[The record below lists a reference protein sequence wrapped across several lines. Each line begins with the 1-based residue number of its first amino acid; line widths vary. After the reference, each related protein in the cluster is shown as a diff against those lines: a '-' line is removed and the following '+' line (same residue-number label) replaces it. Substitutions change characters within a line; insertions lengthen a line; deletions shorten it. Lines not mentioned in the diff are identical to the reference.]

1 LSKYEYREIRR
12 FCEIN
17 GFLNGGLIP
26 NFHKVSYGK
35 VIYVKNLM
43 RYEFRGKSMSMER
56 DLIKEAYSTEKAWGL
71 SAAINIHGCNPEKI
85 QDEAAIKRFIYELCE
100 FIEMKRYGDCM
111 VVRFGEGDMIG
122 YSAVQL
128 IETSLISAHFVD
140 ASSAGYIDIFSC
152 KYYRPEDACAFC
164 KDFFEAKDAN
174 YNYLLRI

>member
-1 LSKYEYREIRR
+1 MNDGS
-12 FCEIN
+12 
-17 GFLNGGLIP
+17 IP

-43 RYEFRGKSMSMER
+43 RYEFRGKSMSTER
-56 DLIKEAYSTEKAWGL
+56 DLIKEAYSTEKAWDL
-71 SAAINIHGCNPEKI
+71 SAAIDIHGCNPEKI
-85 QDEAAIKRFIYELCE
+85 RDEAEIKRFIYELCD

-128 IETSLISAHFVD
+128 IETSLVSAHFVD
-140 ASSAGYIDIFSC
+140 VSSARYIDIFSC
-152 KYYRPEDACAFC
+152 KYYRPEDAVIFC